1 MIVLGIADNHD
12 SGAALLVD
20 GQLVAAVNQERVDR
34 VKGSGAFP
42 WGAID
47 AALDLGGVPARAV
60 DRIVVGTGFTPS
72 AALRAL
78 PGLHQR
84 ARGGGQFSP
93 ALHAYIVYQSVLRKT
108 GLYTVELEASQGL
121 LSRRL
126 KERPFAAAQLELMD
140 HHRAHAEGAY
150 RTQPHDHCL
159 VLTVDAMGDGTTATV
174 SVGKDGQLDLL
185 WRQSGLATINT
196 FYSRIT
202 ELLGFIANRHEGKVT
217 GLAAYVAPPPA
228 LVRHFSA
235 RVAFEGPGFTRG
247 PALRADRADD
257 AFWGELKRYSR
268 EEIASAAQATLE
280 AAVTGFC
287 SFWMQR
293 TGLRRLAVAGGV
305 FANVKLNQRIAAL
318 DGLDSLWVM
327 PHMGD
332 GGLALGAALGSQDAA
347 PRALPHAYWGQGFG
361 VRDLYKALKRAGR
374 EPQEVGA
381 TRSPSGEAG
390 DVEQVAAVL
399 SGGGVVGRFEGRM
412 EWGPRAL
419 GHRSVLARGHDP
431 SINSWL
437 NTRLRRSEFMPFA
450 PIVRAEDAGR
460 WFRGLDTLGDC
471 PRFMTACVEV
481 TEAFRAACP
490 AAVHVDGTARP
501 QLLRAEDDPGLHRLL
516 GRVGEL
522 SGAPVLINT
531 SFNLHE
537 EPIVCTPSD
546 ALRAAEAAELD
557 AVWMGPFVDRRPRSP
572 QRAAG
577 AARPA

>member
-12 SGAALLVD
+12 SGAALVVD

-34 VKGSGAFP
+34 QKGSGAFP

-47 AALDLGGVPARAV
+47 AVLDIGGVPARAV
-60 DRIVVGTGFTPS
+60 DRLVVGTGFTPS

-78 PGLHQR
+78 PGLHSS
-84 ARGGGQFSP
+84 ARSGGQFSP

-108 GLYTVELEASQGL
+108 GLYTMELEANAGL
-121 LSRRL
+121 LARKLRQ
-126 KERPFAAAQLELMD
+126 RPFDAAQLELMD

-150 RTQPHDHCL
+150 RTQAHDHCL
-159 VLTVDAMGDGTTATV
+159 VLTVDAMGDGTTATA

-202 ELLGFIANRHEGKVT
+202 ELLGFTANRHEGKVT
-217 GLAAYVAPPPA
+217 GLAAYAAPPPA
-228 LVRHFSA
+228 LMRHFA
-235 RVAFEGPGFTRG
+235 RRVGFVGPGFTRG
-247 PALRADRADD
+247 SALSADRRDD
-257 AFWGELKRYSR
+257 AFWGELSRYTR
-268 EEIASAAQATLE
+268 EEIAAAAQATLE
-280 AAVTGFC
+280 GAVTEFC
-287 SFWMQR
+287 RYWLKR

-305 FANVKLNQRIAAL
+305 FANVKLNQRVAAL
-318 DGLDSLWVM
+318 DALDTLWVL

-332 GGLALGAALGSQDAA
+332 GGLALGAALGSQDTA
-347 PRALPHAYWGQGFG
+347 PRALPHAYWGPTFG
-361 VRDLYKALKRAGR
+361 DRDLYKALKRAGR
-374 EPQEVGA
+374 EPIEVGA
-381 TRSPSGEAG
+381 QTAPSGVPG

-399 SGGGVVGRFEGRM
+399 CGGGVVGRFAGRM

-437 NTRLRRSEFMPFA
+437 NARLRRSEFMPFA
-450 PIVRAEDAGR
+450 PIVRAEDADR
-460 WFRGLDTLGDC
+460 WFVGLDKLGESG
-471 PRFMTACVEV
+471 RFMTCCVDV
-481 TEAFRAACP
+481 TDAFRAACP

-501 QLLRAEDDPGLHRLL
+501 QLLRAEDDPALHRLL

-557 AVWMGPFVDRRPRSP
+557 AVWIGPYVDRRPR
-572 QRAAG
+572 RAA
-577 AARPA
+577 AAS